1 MNSLNSLD
9 VIIITGRQS
18 QDHGHPVE
26 DDGDDCDHGEGDEEE
41 DAGPGHNNTG
51 QLHPPERRLGLRCL
65 SHEVYCPLLLGK
77 TIISKGPFI
86 NDVETLNN
94 SNR

>member
-51 QLHPPERRLGLRCL
+51 QLHSPERRLGLRCL
-65 SHEVYCPLLLGK
+65 SHEVYCPFLLEKNIRYLRGR
-77 TIISKGPFI
+77 SQM
-86 NDVETLNN
+86 NN
-94 SNR
+94 QQ